1 MFDLSVQSKEI
12 SMTSLEISELTGS
25 RHDSVKRTIERL
37 IGAGLI
43 VRPPIVSE
51 HSFDACGRNRITE
64 VFSFSGETG
73 KRDSIV
79 VVARIS
85 PEFTARVI
93 DRWIELEGRPNASAL
108 PNFSNPAEAARAWA
122 DQMEAKQ
129 IAEQKLAAVA
139 PKVEF
144 VDRYVRG
151 DGLMTFRQVCK
162 LLNAKETEFRAFLIS
177 QKIMYHLNGGWAAYQ
192 VHLSAGRFQHKAGIA
207 ENGRS
212 FSNLLFTSKGVNW
225 VAEQWNAFN
234 TQEVMA

>member
-1 MFDLSVQSKEI
+1 MFDLSVQNKEI

-25 RHDSVKRTIERL
+25 RHDKVKQSIERL
-37 IGAGLI
+37 SESGVI
-43 VRPPIVSE
+43 VRPPMGVERSL
-51 HSFDACGRNRITE
+51 DALGRARFTDI
-64 VFSFSGETG
+64 FIFSGGSG
-73 KRDSIV
+73 KRDTYV
-79 VVARIS
+79 VVARLS
-85 PEFTARVI
+85 PEFMAKVI
-93 DRWIELEGRPNASAL
+93 DRWIELESGSSLQAL

-151 DGLMTFRQVCK
+151 NGLMTFRQVCK

>member
-1 MFDLSVQSKEI
+1 MFNLTLQNQEI
-12 SMTSLEISELTGS
+12 QMTSLEISGLTGS
-25 RHDSVKRTIERL
+25 RHDSVKRSIERL
-37 IGAGLI
+37 SDSGIIA
-43 VRPPIVSE
+43 RPPMVVEQFIDGNGQKRFV
-51 HSFDACGRNRITE
+51 D
-64 VFSFSGETG
+64 VLVFSGEEG
-73 KRDSIV
+73 KRDSFV

-85 PEFTARVI
+85 PQFMARVV
-93 DRWIELEGRPNASAL
+93 DRWIELENKQTMPAL

-151 DGLMTFRQVCK
+151 NGLMTFRQVCK
-162 LLNAKETEFRAFLIS
+162 LLNVKETEFRSFLIS

-212 FSNLLFTSKGVNW
+212 FSSLLFTNKGVNW
-225 VAEQWNAFN
+225 VAAQWSAFN
-234 TQEVMA
+234 NQEAMA

>member
-1 MFDLSVQSKEI
+1 MFNLTLQNQEI
-12 SMTSLEISELTGS
+12 QMTSLEISELTGS
-25 RHDSVKRTIERL
+25 RHDSVKRSIERL
-37 IGAGLI
+37 ADSGVI
-43 VRPPIVSE
+43 VRPPMVVEQSIDN
-51 HSFDACGRNRITE
+51 FGRKRFTDVLI
-64 VFSFSGETG
+64 FSGETG

-79 VVARIS
+79 VVARLS
-85 PEFTARVI
+85 PEFTARIV
-93 DRWIELEGRPNASAL
+93 DRWMELESRSSLPAL

-151 DGLMTFRQVCK
+151 NGLMTFRQVCK
-162 LLNAKETEFRAFLIS
+162 LLNVKETEFRSFLIS

-212 FSNLLFTSKGVNW
+212 FSNLLFTNKGVNW
-225 VAEQWNAFN
+225 VAAQWSAFN
-234 TQEVMA
+234 TQEAMA